1 MYSHFVGPLVTQALN
16 NYTMEIE
23 LEHPVIGQ
31 TTKDKFVLDYK
42 NTRSPNVDPNFID
55 FFFEGELLHG
65 NHKCVLEPEKMAF
78 MNSKTASQLVIS
90 ESAATC
96 IANSM
101 ANSGIGRTFLD
112 KERINKMFQTYDLE
126 FDTTSLSG

>member
-1 MYSHFVGPLVTQALN
+1 MYKSTIDFGDSYVHHDNFILGFFMHQTIVYTIKIIENSSWWAGTLMYSHFVGPLVTQALN

-78 MNSKTASQLVIS
+78 MNSKTAS
-90 ESAATC
+90 
-96 IANSM
+96 
-101 ANSGIGRTFLD
+101 
-112 KERINKMFQTYDLE
+112 
-126 FDTTSLSG
+126 